1 MTEPTRQQKI
11 TLGAM
16 RAAGVRGLP
25 VYCAD
30 FKCAHLAKIS
40 AAGWPDHVR
49 LSDLE
54 PLFYC
59 RFAANGAPTSG
70 RTLIGIKHPRHPRPL
85 RRASG

>member
-16 RAAGVRGLP
+16 RAAGVRGLL

-59 RFAANGAPTSG
+59 QVCGQRGADIRPDFDWDKAPKAPPAATAP
-70 RTLIGIKHPRHPRPL
+70 
-85 RRASG
+85 